1 MPLLFVISGRWKDL
15 LILSKKRCAIAADQR
30 DAARA
35 SASRGSDGCRRVA
48 AQVCATACAELASP
62 RVKEE
67 LTYLG
72 QRFAHRALPKP

>member
-15 LILSKKRCAIAADQR
+15 YDLIKKNRCAIVADQR

-48 AQVCATACAELASP
+48 AQVFATACAELASP
-62 RVKEE
+62 SR
-67 LTYLG
+67 
-72 QRFAHRALPKP
+72 